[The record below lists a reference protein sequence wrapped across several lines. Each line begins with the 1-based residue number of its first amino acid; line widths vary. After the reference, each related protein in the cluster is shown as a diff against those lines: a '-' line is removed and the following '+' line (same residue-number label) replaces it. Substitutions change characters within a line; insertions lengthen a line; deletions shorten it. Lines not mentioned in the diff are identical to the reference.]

1 MIKPFK
7 IIIAGEGGQGVQVI
21 GKALAVAGFIDGKKT
36 TYIPNYGVEQR
47 GGVSLAFVQVSQEA
61 IPFPKFSKADILVV
75 LCQRAVKRTERYITK
90 DTLYI
95 YETGQIDKKE
105 LNHLKCKK
113 IGLGAQ
119 DFSKQYLSQKVSNM
133 IYLASIVQ
141 ALGYINWASVF
152 KAVEKELGAKI
163 MNDPVLHKLNFKA
176 LEAGKK
182 MIKKELGKESCL
194 NV

>member
-21 GKALAVAGFIDGKKT
+21 GKSLAVAGFIDGKKT

-47 GGVSLAFVQVSQEA
+47 GGVSLAFVQVSEEA
-61 IPFPKFSKADILVV
+61 IPFPKFSKTDILVV
-75 LCQRAVKRTERYITK
+75 LCQRAIKRTERYVTK

-95 YETGQIDKKE
+95 YETGQIDKKD
-105 LNHLKCKK
+105 LAHIKCKK

-119 DFSKQYLSQKVSNM
+119 EFSKKYLSQKVSNM
-133 IYLASIVQ
+133 IYLASVVQ
-141 ALGYINWASVF
+141 ALGDVGWPSVF

-163 MNDPVLHKLNFKA
+163 MNDPILHKQNFKA

-182 MIKKELGKESCL
+182 MIKEELGKGSGL
-194 NV
+194 HV